1 MRRWLGRPLAVLAGA
16 VVLLLGAGVAVG
28 GPTRDPSG
36 PTRPPASVDAAGAA
50 STADLGAVAAS
61 LQERLRRVPG
71 DWQAWAALGSVYVQQ
86 AITTADPGFYAKAA
100 GAFERS
106 MSEGPEG
113 NDAAVVG
120 QAALAASRHNFAE
133 ARDLARRAIELNA
146 FNSSAY
152 GVLTDALVELGDYE
166 ASYASVQKMLELR
179 PGVPSY
185 ARVSYAFELQGDL
198 EGAKVALEEVLRLA
212 TNPSDAGFA
221 HRYLGE
227 LAVGQGDLDEAGRQ
241 FAAGL
246 ERAPTYTPLLA
257 GRARVAAARGQVDAA
272 LQDWTDV
279 VQRLPEPG
287 YLTELGDLYTS
298 LGRTQDAAD
307 QYAVV
312 RVTQQLFTAAGSD
325 LDLEQSLFAADH
337 GEPAGALRSA
347 ERAWQSRRSID
358 TADAYAWALHM
369 NGRSL
374 EARELATQAQR
385 LGTRRA
391 AFAYHR
397 GMIEMAVGDIPA
409 ARQSLAS
416 ALEINPHFSPLHAPR
431 AEAALAQL
439 GPAT

>member
-1 MRRWLGRPLAVLAGA
+1 VRRWLGRPLAVLAGA

-28 GPTRDPSG
+28 GPPRDPPG
-36 PTRPPASVDAAGAA
+36 PARPPASVDAAGAA
-50 STADLGAVAAS
+50 SGADLGAVAAS

-71 DWQAWAALGSVYVQQ
+71 DWQAWASLGSVYVQQ

-106 MSEGPEG
+106 VSEGPEG

-198 EGAKVALEEVLRLA
+198 EGAKVALDEVLRLA

-227 LAVGQGDLDEAGRQ
+227 LAFGQGNLDEAGRQ

-337 GEPAGALRSA
+337 GDPAGALRSA

-374 EARELATQAQR
+374 EARELATLAQQ

-397 GMIEMAVGDIPA
+397 GVIEMAVGDIPA
-409 ARQSLAS
+409 ARQSLGS
-416 ALEINPHFSPLHAPR
+416 ALEINPYFSPLHAPR

>member
-28 GPTRDPSG
+28 GPPRDPPG
-36 PTRPPASVDAAGAA
+36 PARPPASVDAAGAA
-50 STADLGAVAAS
+50 SGADLGAVAAS

-71 DWQAWAALGSVYVQQ
+71 DWQAWASLGSVYVQQ

-106 MSEGPEG
+106 VSEGPEG

-198 EGAKVALEEVLRLA
+198 EGAKVALDEVLRLA

-227 LAVGQGDLDEAGRQ
+227 LAFGQGNLDEAGRQ

-337 GEPAGALRSA
+337 GDPAGALRSA

-374 EARELATQAQR
+374 EARELATLAQQ

-397 GMIEMAVGDIPA
+397 GVIEMAVGDIPA
-409 ARQSLAS
+409 ARQSLGS
-416 ALEINPHFSPLHAPR
+416 ALEINPYFSPLHAPR